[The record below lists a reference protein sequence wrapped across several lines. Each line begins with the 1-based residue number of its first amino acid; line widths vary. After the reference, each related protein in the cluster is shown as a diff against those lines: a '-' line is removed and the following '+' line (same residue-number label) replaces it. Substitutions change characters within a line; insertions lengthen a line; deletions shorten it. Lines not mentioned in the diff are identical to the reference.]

1 MNRVI
6 WKPKKSGGFII
17 IEIWNA
23 IRLRLPMVNWYEIL
37 YGMLNLLP
45 SNPTCYIVWLAKSGH
60 RLSR

>member
-23 IRLRLPMVNWYEIL
+23 IRLRLPMVDGYDILWY
-37 YGMLNLLP
+37 
-45 SNPTCYIVWLAKSGH
+45 A
-60 RLSR
+60 